1 MAIATG
7 TAIAI
12 SAGVGAAATVASTAV
27 QAGAAKKAERRAR
40 SDKNRLIDE
49 LEELENSRQAII
61 NPYENVSSLEDM
73 IVDNAGMLSNPYKNV
88 GVATKA
94 AEFQA
99 EEADIAL
106 ANTLD
111 LLASTGASAG
121 GATALAQAALQSKRG
136 IAQSLESQ
144 EAKNQELIAR
154 GEENLQAKQMTEA
167 QRVQNAKM
175 SEAQRMQ
182 QAEVLGKEFVYGE
195 KERREMQQLNR
206 KQAQITGQAQ
216 AEVAA
221 RQSKAQAIGSGIGAL
236 GNIAGAAIS
245 DRRLKKNIKLIG
257 KSNSGLNI
265 YAFEYINKIFGKGKW
280 QGVMSDEVPNSAV
293 VKNFTS
299 IFDGVDYSKI
309 DVEFKQIN

>member
-1 MAIATG
+1 MAVVA
-7 TAIAI
+7 AI
-12 SAGVGAAATVASTAV
+12 GAAVGTVASTV
-27 QAGAAKKAERRAR
+27 IGANSAKKAERRAR
-40 SDKNRLIDE
+40 SDKNRLMDE
-49 LEELENSRQAII
+49 LEELENSRQEII

-99 EEADIAL
+99 EEADISL

-136 IAQSLESQ
+136 IAQSLEQQ
-144 EAKNQELIAR
+144 EARNQELIAA
-154 GEENLQAKQMTEA
+154 GEQRLQDQQMTEA

-195 KERREMQQLNR
+195 KERRETQQLNR
-206 KQAQITGQAQ
+206 KQAQITGAAQ
-216 AEVAA
+216 QEVAA

-293 VKNFTS
+293 VKNFTG

>member
-1 MAIATG
+1 MAGAVAIGAAIAG
-7 TAIAI
+7 
-12 SAGVGAAATVASTAV
+12 TVASTV
-27 QAGAAKKAERRAR
+27 VGANSAKKAERRAR
-40 SDKNRLIDE
+40 SDKNRLMDE

-73 IVDNAGMLSNPYKNV
+73 IVDNAGMLSNPYKNI

-136 IAQSLESQ
+136 IAASLESQ
-144 EAKNQELIAR
+144 EAKNQQLIAQ
-154 GEENLQAKQMTEA
+154 GEESLQAKQMTEA

-257 KSNSGLNI
+257 KSKSGLNI
-265 YAFEYINKIFGKGKW
+265 YAFKYINKIFGKGKW
-280 QGVMSDEVPNSAV
+280 QGVMSDEVPNNAII
-293 VKNFTS
+293 KNFTG

>member
-1 MAIATG
+1 M
-7 TAIAI
+7 
-12 SAGVGAAATVASTAV
+12 AGVVAIGAAVAGTVASTVIGAN
-27 QAGAAKKAERRAR
+27 AAKKAERRSR

-136 IAQSLESQ
+136 IAQSLEQQ

-182 QAEVLGKEFVYGE
+182 QSEVLGKEFVYGE

-206 KQAQITGQAQ
+206 KQAQITGAAQ

-221 RQSKAQAIGSGIGAL
+221 RQSKAQAIGAGVGAL

-257 KSNSGLNI
+257 KSNNGLNI

-280 QGVMSDEVPNSAV
+280 QGVMSDEVPNSAII
-293 VKNFTS
+293 KNFTG

>member
-1 MAIATG
+1 MAVVAAVAAVG
-7 TAIAI
+7 TI
-12 SAGVGAAATVASTAV
+12 ASTAI
-27 QAGAAKKAERRAR
+27 GANSAKKAERRAR
-40 SDKNRLIDE
+40 GDKNRLMDE

-61 NPYENVSSLEDM
+61 NPYENVSSLESM
-73 IVDNAGMLSNPYKNV
+73 VVDNAGMLSNPYKNI

-136 IAQSLESQ
+136 IAQSLEQQ
-144 EAKNQELIAR
+144 EAKNQQLIAT
-154 GEENLQAKQMTEA
+154 GEENLQAKQMSEA

-175 SEAQRMQ
+175 SEAQRIQ
-182 QAEVLGKEFVYGE
+182 QADVLGKEFVYGE
-195 KERREMQQLNR
+195 KERRETQQLNR
-206 KQAQITGQAQ
+206 KQAQITGSAQ

-221 RQSKAQAIGSGIGAL
+221 RQSKAQTIGAGVGAL

-280 QGVMSDEVPNSAV
+280 QGVMSDEVPNNAII
-293 VKNFTS
+293 KNFTGV
-299 IFDGVDYSKI
+299 FDGVDYSKI

>member
-1 MAIATG
+1 MAGAVAIGAAIAG
-7 TAIAI
+7 
-12 SAGVGAAATVASTAV
+12 TVASTV
-27 QAGAAKKAERRAR
+27 VGANSAKRAERRAR
-40 SDKNRLIDE
+40 SDKNRLMDE

-136 IAQSLESQ
+136 IAQSLEQQ
-144 EAKNQELIAR
+144 EARNQELIAA
-154 GEENLQAKQMTEA
+154 GEQRLIDQRMSEA
-167 QRVQNAKM
+167 QRVQNAQM

-221 RQSKAQAIGSGIGAL
+221 RQSKAQAIGAGIGAL

-245 DRRLKKNIKLIG
+245 GND
-257 KSNSGLNI
+257 
-265 YAFEYINKIFGKGKW
+265 
-280 QGVMSDEVPNSAV
+280 
-293 VKNFTS
+293 
-299 IFDGVDYSKI
+299 
-309 DVEFKQIN
+309 

>member
-1 MAIATG
+1 M
-7 TAIAI
+7 
-12 SAGVGAAATVASTAV
+12 AGVVAIGAAVAV
-27 QAGAAKKAERRAR
+27 AGATIAGASAAGKAERRAR
-40 SDKNRLIDE
+40 SNKNRLMDE
-49 LEELENSRQAII
+49 LEGLENSRQAII
-61 NPYENVSSLEDM
+61 NPYQDVSSLESM
-73 IVDNAGMLSNPYKNV
+73 VIDNAGMLSNPYKNV

-136 IAQSLESQ
+136 ISASLESQ
-144 EAKNQELIAR
+144 EAKNQELIAA
-154 GEENLQAKQMTEA
+154 GEQRLQDKQMSEA
-167 QRVQNAKM
+167 QRVQNAQM

-182 QAEVLGKEFVYGE
+182 QADVLGKEFVYGE

-221 RQSKAQAIGSGIGAL
+221 GQAKAQVIGAGIGAV
-236 GNIAGAAIS
+236 GNMAGAAMS
-245 DRRLKKNIKLIG
+245 DRRLKKNIKLVG

-280 QGVMSDEVPNSAV
+280 QGVMSDEVPSGAII
-293 VKNFTS
+293 KNFTGT
-299 IFDGVDYSKI
+299 FDGVDYSKI
-309 DVEFKQIN
+309 DVDFKQIN